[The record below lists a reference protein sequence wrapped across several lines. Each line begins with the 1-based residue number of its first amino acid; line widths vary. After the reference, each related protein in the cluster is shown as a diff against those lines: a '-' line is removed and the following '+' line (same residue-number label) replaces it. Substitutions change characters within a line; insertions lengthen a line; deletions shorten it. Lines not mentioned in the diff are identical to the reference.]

1 MTYAIAAG
9 GTGGHVYPA
18 LAVAGRLVADGVSP
32 DEVLFIGGER
42 LESQVVP
49 QAGFP
54 FVELKM
60 VGLRPLTPS
69 KLALPWLVA
78 RAAGR
83 ARREL
88 ARRAVAVVLGMGG
101 YITVPVAWAAR
112 GGGLPLF
119 VHEQNAV
126 PGLATR
132 LSSHWARQT
141 FVAFPSAAG
150 LSRSRVVGN
159 PLRPELAGF
168 SRPQLRH
175 QALARYSLDPG
186 GLTIGVLGGSLGAH
200 TLNQAV
206 ARMVVGWRGSPLQVV
221 HLAGRAHVAEL
232 TRQAAEASLAW
243 RVIAFE
249 ESMEFF
255 YAASDLVI
263 SRAGALTVSELAAT
277 ATPAVLVPPAR
288 LSRLNQRANAA
299 YLVEAGAAELMD
311 EERLGDLPAVVE
323 RLAADGGARRR
334 MAEAAA
340 SAARTDAATQI
351 ARALREAADG

>member
-1 MTYAIAAG
+1 VTYAIAAG
-9 GTGGHVYPA
+9 GTGGHVYPG
-18 LAVAGRLVADGVSP
+18 LAVADRLVADGVSRH
-32 DEVLFIGGER
+32 EILFIGGDR
-42 LESQVVP
+42 MESQLVP
-49 QAGFP
+49 EAGFP
-54 FVELKM
+54 FLELKM
-60 VGLRPLTPS
+60 LGLRPLTAS

-88 ARRAVAVVLGMGG
+88 DRRAVAAVLGMGG
-101 YITVPVAWAAR
+101 YLTVPVAWAAR
-112 GGGLPLF
+112 RGGLPLF

-126 PGLATR
+126 PGLANR
-132 LSSHWARQT
+132 LSSRWARQT
-141 FVAFPSAAG
+141 FVAFPAAAG

-175 QALARYSLDPG
+175 RALARYSLDPG
-186 GLTIGVLGGSLGAH
+186 GVTIGVLGGSLGARS
-200 TLNQAV
+200 LNEAV
-206 ARMVVGWRGSPLQVV
+206 ARMVAGWGGSTLQVV

-243 RVIAFE
+243 RLIAFE

-277 ATPAVLVPPAR
+277 ATPAVLVPPGR

-299 YLVEAGAAELMD
+299 YLVEAGAAELVD

-323 RLAADGGARRR
+323 RLASDGGARRR
-334 MAEAAA
+334 MGEAAA
-340 SAARTDAATQI
+340 SVARTDAATHI